1 LCFGTQEKGES
12 NLFLK
17 GVRVMKK
24 YFSAGVLLAATV
36 LVAFS
41 QFGCAAPPSTNTNT
55 VAVATP
61 EPTPDKAAIEAELI
75 KIESDWPR
83 IIKEHDGVAVR
94 RIEADDIVI
103 IYPDGTTGNKEQDA
117 KDIESGSLTA
127 DSWEI
132 SETKV
137 NVLDKDSA
145 VVTLRNTVKNGKV
158 KAPNGNS
165 LDISG
170 QYISQDTFARRNGQW
185 QLVAAVSVKIQAPA
199 AATSPT
205 PKASPSPGASPVMKA
220 TPSPRATPKPLPKV
234 TPAAKTPPVAKP
246 AATPIKKAP

>member
-1 LCFGTQEKGES
+1 
-12 NLFLK
+12 
-17 GVRVMKK
+17 MKK
-24 YFSAGVLLAATV
+24 YFSAGVLLAATG
-36 LVAFS
+36 LLAFS
-41 QFGCAAPPSTNTNT
+41 QFGCAAPPSSNTNT
-55 VAVATP
+55 VSVATP

-83 IIKEHDGVAVR
+83 IIKERDGAAVR
-94 RIEADDIVI
+94 RLEADDIFI
-103 IYPDGTTGNKEQDA
+103 IYPDGSTGTKEQDA

-132 SETKV
+132 SEIKV

-158 KAPNGNS
+158 KSPSGGS

-185 QLVAAVSVKIQAPA
+185 QLVAAASVKVPPG

-205 PKASPSPGASPVMKA
+205 PKASPSPGASPAMKPTPAAKA
-220 TPSPRATPKPLPKV
+220 TPRATPRA
-234 TPAAKTPPVAKP
+234 TPAAKTSPTAKP
-246 AATPIKKAP
+246 AATPAQKTP